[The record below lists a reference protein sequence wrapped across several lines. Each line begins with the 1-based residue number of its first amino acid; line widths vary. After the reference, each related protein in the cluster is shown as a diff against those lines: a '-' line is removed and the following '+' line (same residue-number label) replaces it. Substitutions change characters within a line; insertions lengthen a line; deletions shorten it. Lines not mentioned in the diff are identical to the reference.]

1 MLKSTEL
8 RKSVDAIKQRINELQ
23 ANEQYDDAAKEAKHL
38 ENAVRDLNTALAME
52 NADRVMASNVATP
65 AGNVSP
71 MKDAHMDGHIW
82 NKRIRRMA
90 LNENEQHYANAAG
103 TPGVVEST
111 DGKGGYVVPIEQA
124 NTLLEFKRSYNSL
137 KPMCDVRVV
146 ASAVGTVPTI
156 GKEAGALIQFDEGN
170 EINKED
176 LDFGQ
181 IKYSVKSYGDIIPV
195 SNEIMA
201 DASIDL
207 MGVIGRRFA
216 FKAVSTENQKIIAAL
231 PSKQTAITDYKGIIS
246 ALNKTLDPV
255 ISAAAKIFTN
265 QDGFDYLDSLTDA
278 QGCPLLTVSLADP
291 SVMLFKGRPIVV
303 LGNDLMPT
311 KSGAMPYYV
320 GALNNAVA
328 FFDRQLVTVA
338 ASTEAGFTTN
348 QTLIRAVERF
358 DVQAEDP
365 DAMAALK
372 LTVSGT

>member
-90 LNENEQHYANAAG
+90 LNENEQHYVNAAG
-103 TPGVVEST
+103 TPGVVEAT
-111 DGKGGYVVPIEQA
+111 DGKGGYVVPTEQA
-124 NTLLEFKRSYNSL
+124 NTLLEFKRAYTSL
-137 KPMCDVRVV
+137 KSLCDVRTV
-146 ASAVGTVPTI
+146 ASALGTVPTV
-156 GKEAGALIQFDEGN
+156 GKEAGTLIQFDEGN
-170 EINKED
+170 EINKDD

-181 IKYSVKSYGDIIPV
+181 LKYSIKSYGDIIPV

-207 MGVIGRRFA
+207 MSVIGRRFA
-216 FKAVSTENQKIIAAL
+216 FKSVNTENQKIIAAL
-231 PSKQTAITDYKGIIS
+231 PSKQTAITDYKGIVS

-265 QDGFDYLDSLTDA
+265 QDGFDYLDNLTDA
-278 QGCPLLTVSLADP
+278 QGRPLLTVSLADP

-303 LGNDLMPT
+303 LGNDLLAT
-311 KSGAMPYYV
+311 KSGAMPFYV
-320 GALNNAVA
+320 GAMNNAVA

-358 DVQAEDP
+358 DVQAEDS